1 MISFLMKR
9 LERFF
14 VHLGDVTILAGQSI
28 RHSILRPHMGQ
39 VFDQMYRLGVKS
51 LPITT
56 VTALFIG
63 MAFALQIVQEFLKFG
78 AGKMI
83 GGILALALWREL
95 APLLTAVV
103 VAGRVGAAI
112 AAELGTMKVTE
123 QVEALEAMG
132 QDPVRYLVAPR
143 ITACTLIM
151 PLLVGWADV
160 VGFLGGFVIAMSSG
174 RVNPYMYFEAAQSM
188 LHVSDITGG
197 LMKGVFFGF
206 CIALISAY
214 MGLSAKSG
222 AKGVGEVTTR
232 AVVVSLIVIFILNY
246 FLSTAFFT

>member
-1 MISFLMKR
+1 MFDYLGKRIGTFLTQ
-9 LERFF
+9 
-14 VHLGDVTILAGQSI
+14 LGQLTLLAGQSC
-28 RHSILRPHMGQ
+28 RHIVLRPHVGQ
-39 VFDQMYRLGVKS
+39 MFEQMYRLGVKS

-63 MAFALQIVQEFLKFG
+63 LAFALQVVQEFLKFG
-78 AGKMI
+78 AGNMI
-83 GGILALALWREL
+83 GGIVALALWREL
-95 APLLTAVV
+95 GPLLTAVV

-143 ITACTLIM
+143 VAASTLMM

-160 VGFLGGFVIAMSSG
+160 VGFFGGFIIAMGSG
-174 RVNPYMYFEAAQSM
+174 RVNPYMYFESAQAM
-188 LHVSDITGG
+188 LHVQDIMGG

-232 AVVVSLIVIFILNY
+232 AVVVSLIVIFVLNY
-246 FLSTAFFT
+246 FLSTALFT

>member
-1 MISFLMKR
+1 MIRFLFKR
-9 LERFF
+9 IELFF
-14 VHLGDVTILAGQSI
+14 AHLGELTILAGQSN
-28 RHSILRPHMGQ
+28 RHIFLRPHLGQ
-39 VFDQMYRLGVKS
+39 MFEQMYRLGVKS

-56 VTALFIG
+56 ITALFIG

-112 AAELGTMKVTE
+112 AAEVGTMKVTE

-143 ITACTLIM
+143 VAACTVIM

-160 VGFLGGFVIAMSSG
+160 VGFFGGFVIAMSSG
-174 RVNPYMYFEAAQSM
+174 RVNPYMYFEAAQTM
-188 LHVSDITGG
+188 LRVGDITGG
-197 LMKGVFFGF
+197 LLKGAFFGF

-232 AVVVSLIVIFILNY
+232 AVVISLIVIFILNY

>member
-1 MISFLMKR
+1 MIHYVLKR
-9 LERFF
+9 IE
-14 VHLGDVTILAGQSI
+14 VGISYLGELTILAGQSI
-28 RHSILRPHMGQ
+28 RHMFLRPHMGQ
-39 VFDQMYRLGVKS
+39 LVEQMYRLGVKS

-143 ITACTLIM
+143 VAACTLIM

-160 VGFLGGFVIAMSSG
+160 VGFFGGFVIAMSSG
-174 RVNPYMYFEAAQSM
+174 RVNPYMYFEAAQTM
-188 LHVSDITGG
+188 LHVRDITGG

-214 MGLSAKSG
+214 MGLSAKAG

-246 FLSTAFFT
+246 FLSTALFT

>member
-1 MISFLMKR
+1 MLTQFGNPVLSFLT
-9 LERFF
+9 
-14 VHLGDVTILAGQSI
+14 HLGKLTVLSGQALKHAI
-28 RHSILRPHMGQ
+28 VRPHIRQ
-39 VFDQMYRLGVKS
+39 TFDQMYRLGVKS

-63 MAFALQIVQEFLKFG
+63 LAFALQVVQEFLKFG

-83 GGILALALWREL
+83 GGVVALALWREL

-132 QDPVRYLVAPR
+132 QDPIRYLVAPR
-143 ITACTLIM
+143 VVACTTML
-151 PLLVGWADV
+151 PLLIGWADV
-160 VGFLGGFVIAMSSG
+160 VGFFGGFIIAVIVG
-174 RVNPYMYFEAAQSM
+174 RVNPNTYFESAQTM
-188 LHVSDITGG
+188 LHIQDISGG
-197 LMKGVFFGF
+197 LMKGLFFGF

-214 MGLSAKSG
+214 MGLSARSG
-222 AKGVGEVTTR
+222 AKGVGEVTTK
-232 AVVVSLIVIFILNY
+232 AVVVSLIVIFVLNY

>member
-1 MISFLMKR
+1 MFRYLGSTIVLFLT
-9 LERFF
+9 
-14 VHLGDVTILAGQSI
+14 HLGQMTILAGQI
-28 RHSILRPHMGQ
+28 CRHIFFRPHMRQ
-39 VFDQMYRLGVKS
+39 SVDQMYRLGVKS
-51 LPITT
+51 VPIAT

-63 MAFALQIVQEFLKFG
+63 FAFALQVVQEFLKFG

-83 GGILALALWREL
+83 GGIVALAMWREL

-143 ITACTLIM
+143 VAACTLLL

-160 VGFLGGFVIAMSSG
+160 VGFLGGFVIALGSG
-174 RVNPYMYFEAAQSM
+174 RINPYMYFESAQSM
-188 LHVSDITGG
+188 LQLNDIFGG
-197 LMKGVFFGF
+197 LMKGAFFGF
-206 CIALISAY
+206 CVALISAY
-214 MGLSAKSG
+214 MGLSAKAG

-232 AVVVSLIVIFILNY
+232 AVVVSLIVIFVLNY